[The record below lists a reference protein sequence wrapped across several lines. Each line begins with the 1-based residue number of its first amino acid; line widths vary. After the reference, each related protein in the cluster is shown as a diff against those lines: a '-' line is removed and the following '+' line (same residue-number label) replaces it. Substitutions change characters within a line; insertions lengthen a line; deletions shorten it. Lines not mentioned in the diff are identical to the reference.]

1 MTTGEPV
8 WFEDQLVPF
17 YRNGK
22 VEDIYWTF
30 SYSAVYD
37 EDGNINGCLVTCME
51 TTQKV
56 KMLKDVAE
64 SEQRF
69 QNLIREAT
77 VGIVVLKG
85 EDLVVEIVNDAYARL
100 IGRTAMELQGMPLF
114 DVIPEAAAD
123 YLELLQKVRT
133 TGEPFYMYDAPYTV
147 YSKEEKI
154 EGMLNLVYQ
163 AYRESDGT
171 ISGVMALCHDI
182 TDRKHL
188 LRKAAE
194 TEHLLR
200 SVVESAPFPIGVYTG
215 REMKIKMANKTILD
229 AWGKG
234 DDVIG
239 KKYAEVLPELAD
251 QQIYQQLDEV
261 YTQGTPFHARNQRVD
276 LVVDGKLQPFYFNY
290 SFTPL
295 YDLDQK
301 IFGVMNTAAE
311 VTDIVMAKQKV
322 EQSEANFR
330 NMILQAPVAMC
341 ILMGKDHV
349 IEIANQFMIELW
361 GKPAITVMNKPVF
374 EALPDA
380 REQGLEQLMKQVY
393 ETGEAFQANERPV
406 ELVRNGNLET
416 TYQNFV

>member
-1 MTTGEPV
+1 MELRKESKKLRFLENTGEMGELVRTLDWSGTPLGAQEQWPASLRTTVSIVLHSAFPMFLFWGKDDLTCFYNDAFRPSLGMAGKHPAIGKPGKEVWPEIWEFIGPLIHKVMTTGEPV

-51 TTQKV
+51 TTPKV

-301 IFGVMNTAAE
+301 IFGVMNTAE
-311 VTDIVMAKQKV
+311 
-322 EQSEANFR
+322 
-330 NMILQAPVAMC
+330 
-341 ILMGKDHV
+341 
-349 IEIANQFMIELW
+349 
-361 GKPAITVMNKPVF
+361 
-374 EALPDA
+374 
-380 REQGLEQLMKQVY
+380 
-393 ETGEAFQANERPV
+393 
-406 ELVRNGNLET
+406 
-416 TYQNFV
+416 